1 MKSRFN
7 HHNHELNCGQFSSQ
21 NEPRSYERL
30 PRPSSQSQ
38 TASGPRWNHANI
50 QQHEPHSQA
59 NDKAHANANT
69 SSNDDVEISFAK
81 LNDFCLSCIE
91 QLSSTKQ
98 DDSRDSVLKNLITE
112 KLPCYIDLQVDLN
125 ESFQRYQAHHRW
137 TQQMYHAVEPLL
149 QQKTEAVNEQ
159 QHLNQL
165 ALQCVEQDMQLQYRI
180 EQLRIRIASLEVAVS
195 QHLLQMGSDIGL
207 PEKIMVKLA
216 KLIVQVMQR

>member
-112 KLPCYIDLQVDLN
+112 KLPRYIDLQVDLN

>member
-59 NDKAHANANT
+59 NGKAHANANT
-69 SSNDDVEISFAK
+69 SSNDDVEISFAE